1 MEARIRSGSMLTVHH
16 ALDQQRCVRLSGIP
30 DAPMSEGASTPC
42 GRRAHFHKCE
52 GYSGGHGLAARRK
65 HPEAAGYGS
74 AAPRTRKETQ
84 PAPAKAP
91 KAPPVMEQKAPP
103 PEPPKAPE
111 IPLPPMDDVQKRI
124 YNALADGERSFDQLA
139 SQTGLDA
146 SKLMASLTMLQILG
160 AVKALPGKSYCR
172 ATE

>member
-1 MEARIRSGSMLTVHH
+1 
-16 ALDQQRCVRLSGIP
+16 
-30 DAPMSEGASTPC
+30 
-42 GRRAHFHKCE
+42 
-52 GYSGGHGLAARRK
+52 
-65 HPEAAGYGS
+65 
-74 AAPRTRKETQ
+74 
-84 PAPAKAP
+84 
-91 KAPPVMEQKAPP
+91 MEQKAPP

-124 YNALADGERSFDQLA
+124 YDALADGERSFDQLA

-146 SKLMASLTMLQILG
+146 SKLMTSLTMLQILG

>member
-1 MEARIRSGSMLTVHH
+1 
-16 ALDQQRCVRLSGIP
+16 
-30 DAPMSEGASTPC
+30 
-42 GRRAHFHKCE
+42 
-52 GYSGGHGLAARRK
+52 
-65 HPEAAGYGS
+65 
-74 AAPRTRKETQ
+74 
-84 PAPAKAP
+84 
-91 KAPPVMEQKAPP
+91 MEQKAPP

-124 YNALADGERSFDQLA
+124 YDALAGGERSFDQLA